1 MIFNQE
7 ANFSPNINGPFSSI
21 SKQGHFDGLKMNT
34 VAKSKCKSP
43 RKKSLKKKRIM
54 EWAVDKISIGLNK
67 QD

>member
-7 ANFSPNINGPFSSI
+7 TNFSPYINGLFSSI
-21 SKQGHFDGLKMNT
+21 LKQGHFDGLKMNT
-34 VAKSKCKSP
+34 KAKSKCKSL